1 MSNIGSR
8 KGIVR
13 ISEELLNEM
22 YTNDKLRQTVFS
34 NLVII
39 RAEFHY
45 ISGML
50 EYHCVSPLFDE
61 LTMPGIVIPVYTLDV
76 TREKDGK
83 YVISAQKEQYSC

>member
-1 MSNIGSR
+1 MSNIVGR

-22 YTNDKLRQTVFS
+22 YTNGNLRQAVFS

-45 ISGML
+45 ISGIL

-61 LTMPGIVIPVYTLDV
+61 LTIPGVVIPVYTLNT